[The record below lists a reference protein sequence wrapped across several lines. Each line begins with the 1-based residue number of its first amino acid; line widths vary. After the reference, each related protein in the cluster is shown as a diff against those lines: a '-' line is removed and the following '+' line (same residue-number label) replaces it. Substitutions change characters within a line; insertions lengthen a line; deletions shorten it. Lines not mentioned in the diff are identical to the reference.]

1 MPVSEAIVGGLVGAV
16 MTVALAL
23 AGLIRRLSRDKNELV
38 KDRAETDV
46 ITLLERQRSDALA
59 EVRQMKADLELIAE
73 ENEMAIEKIREL
85 TATNTQLKSQV
96 ALLNILV
103 TRLAGTQFIMAEA
116 ASAATPGEPEDLPQ

>member
-103 TRLAGTQFIMAEA
+103 TRLAGTQFIMGEA